1 MNVRKAVKEN
11 ESAYNT
17 FVFED
22 VPFWIELLLS

>member
-22 VPFWIELLLS
+22 VPLIELLLS